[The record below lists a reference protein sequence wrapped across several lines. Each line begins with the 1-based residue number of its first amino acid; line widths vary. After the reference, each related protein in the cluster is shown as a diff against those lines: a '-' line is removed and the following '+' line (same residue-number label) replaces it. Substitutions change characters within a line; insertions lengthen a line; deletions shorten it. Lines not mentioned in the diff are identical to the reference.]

1 MNKRKRLISATTAA
15 TARLAVIAAILLAAL
30 ALRPPCVTFA
40 SVAPEQGSAAHG
52 AAAIAGRLALLSPAG
67 SGNSA
72 IVFFS
77 TVACDECERAKTL
90 LSGLPA
96 YVALPGGSN
105 SALAVETVSIM
116 DDGGVD
122 AIRRFFEAYEVPSE
136 KQLTPIL
143 FYAGGY
149 LSGADEIEG
158 SLRAILSEG
167 GALGFS
173 ESPAAAAALSSLAGA
188 EPGPGNGAE
197 PGAETG
203 AALGAESG
211 AGLQQQQP
219 RQPGG
224 GRGEPTAPA
233 RLAELAAMLLAG
245 LLGGVN
251 PCSVSML
258 LLLLSLLAAKQSR
271 IALIGFSYLAG
282 KFIAYAAIGF
292 SLFSA
297 ASLLDS
303 GAFATLKAAA
313 RVVTIAFAALLCA
326 MNAADFFSARAER
339 YGKIRAQL
347 PKALRRFNN
356 GLIERHL
363 GKSPRFLALSSLA
376 LGMVV
381 SAGEFLCTGQ
391 IYLAA
396 IIYQIRANT
405 GAAPAATA
413 SLLAYCAAS
422 AAPAAA
428 LILLCSRGRK
438 ALELSET
445 FRRHMPLIKL
455 ANAAL
460 FALIAVAALLL
471 Y

>member
-1 MNKRKRLISATTAA
+1 
-15 TARLAVIAAILLAAL
+15 
-30 ALRPPCVTFA
+30 
-40 SVAPEQGSAAHG
+40 
-52 AAAIAGRLALLSPAG
+52 
-67 SGNSA
+67 
-72 IVFFS
+72 
-77 TVACDECERAKTL
+77 
-90 LSGLPA
+90 
-96 YVALPGGSN
+96 
-105 SALAVETVSIM
+105 
-116 DDGGVD
+116 
-122 AIRRFFEAYEVPSE
+122 VPSE

-158 SLRAILSEG
+158 SLLAILSGG

-173 ESPAAAAALSSLAGA
+173 ESPAASAALSSLARLAGA
-188 EPGPGNGAE
+188 DQVAENGAT
-197 PGAETG
+197 PGAENGSVPGAGTG
-203 AALGAESG
+203 ATPDIAPDTAPGA
-211 AGLQQQQP
+211 QQQP
-219 RQPGG
+219 PQQQPQQGG
-224 GRGEPTAPA
+224 GPAAPA
-233 RLAELAAMLLAG
+233 RLAELSAMLLAG

-271 IALIGFSYLAG
+271 VALIGFSYLAG

-303 GAFATLKAAA
+303 GAFAALKAAV
-313 RVVTIAFAALLCA
+313 RVAVIAFAALLSA

-339 YGKIRAQL
+339 YGKIRVQL
-347 PKALRRFNN
+347 PKALRRFNS

-363 GKSPRFLALSSLA
+363 GKSARFLAVSSLA

-396 IIYQIRANT
+396 IIYQIRANA
-405 GAAPAATA
+405 GNAPAAAA

-428 LILLCSRGRK
+428 LILLCSRGRR
-438 ALELSET
+438 ALELSEA
-445 FRRHMPLIKL
+445 FRRRMPAIKL